1 MFVTSRI
8 ACIKPAANLRSSCCR
23 RNICTYAQLAKG
35 TPQPLSTR
43 IQKAATT
50 GLLSAALILG
60 GTNLASAVPETS
72 MPGSNAGFLSDEE
85 IQLKRDELNFVRSF
99 DGKVALKD
107 HNGKLWDCKL
117 DLKSPG
123 TLLLRE
129 PSGLVHYLAFSSLSQ
144 VDLSDDEVVGAVAIS
159 GWEQGVE
166 PVQDEDEKKQVIR
179 LELTREGFYG
189 LVSIVA
195 P

>member
-1 MFVTSRI
+1 
-8 ACIKPAANLRSSCCR
+8 
-23 RNICTYAQLAKG
+23 
-35 TPQPLSTR
+35 
-43 IQKAATT
+43 
-50 GLLSAALILG
+50 
-60 GTNLASAVPETS
+60 
-72 MPGSNAGFLSDEE
+72 MPGSNAGFLSDKE
-85 IQLKRDELNFVRSF
+85 IQLRRDELNFVRSF

-123 TLLLRE
+123 TLLLRD
-129 PSGLVHYLAFSSLSQ
+129 PNGLVHYLAFSSLSQ

-159 GWEQGVE
+159 GSWEQGVE
-166 PVQDEDEKKQVIR
+166 PVQDVDENKQVMK